1 MFDVN
6 RHVRQGGFDM
16 NWSHVLLIFHREVR
30 DQLRDR
36 RTMFTICILP
46 LLLYPLMGMVMMQ
59 VAQFHREQHVTIGV
73 AGYENWPEDFPLI
86 TDILNDKIRW
96 KRLPAGDAMLEA
108 FEAFELQARSANE
121 SELGPLSSHRTA
133 DPVAAEQLLR
143 RLESDAIIWVPPGYK
158 DSISKDSLVVL
169 SNQRWERSQL
179 AVQSLNDRIGEWH
192 SNWLRS
198 HLKATE
204 MGASIMDPPRVLRV
218 DVSHADMKRA
228 IVWSKILPFVM
239 LVWALTGAFYPAI
252 DLCAGEKERGTL
264 ETLLCSPARR
274 KEIVW
279 GKLLT
284 VMCFSIGTALLNLAS
299 MHTTAG
305 IVMSRFSGLG
315 AGDMVAAMGPLPLHS
330 MGWLILLV
338 IPISAMFSALALA
351 VACLARSTKE
361 GQYYLMPLL
370 LVGMPLV
377 MLPMIPGVVLSPG
390 TSVVPVTGAVLI
402 SRALMDGEFTL
413 ALLHLPTVATVTI
426 LCYLLSV
433 RWAVRQFESES
444 VMFQDSERA
453 SMSQWIRNVWRKRE
467 DTPTPAESVLCG
479 LLILVCLFFGRLAL
493 SGTTFNWTSIV
504 QSTVVI
510 QIGMILAPVLIMAT
524 MLTRSVR
531 KALRL
536 NRPDVREVIVAA
548 LLAISLHPTYAA
560 FASMVGAEYKLGE
573 QTIEM
578 LTQFDAI
585 IGGAPIWSVLLVLAL
600 IPAVCEEL
608 AFRGFLFAG
617 LQRNGGYVRAILL
630 TSIFFGLSHGVLQ
643 QTITASVIGLLL
655 GWLAYR
661 TGGVACTIV
670 FHCVH
675 NSISM
680 LIATHSSRGS
690 GIPQWLSWAI
700 EKNNDQI
707 SYSGTWCTLSVGIAI
722 TLVAWFATRRDS
734 RTVVS
739 TVPALRH
746 RSIATNIPG

>member
-1 MFDVN
+1 
-6 RHVRQGGFDM
+6 M
-16 NWSHVLLIFHREVR
+16 NWSHVKLIFHREVR

-59 VAQFHREQHVTIGV
+59 VAQFHREQHVTVGIV
-73 AGYENWPEDFPLI
+73 GYENWPKDFPLI
-86 TDILNDKIRW
+86 TEVANDKIHW
-96 KRLPAGDAMLEA
+96 KKLSTDHDLIRA
-108 FEAFELQARSANE
+108 FEQ
-121 SELGPLSSHRTA
+121 SELPVVASSNIESA
-133 DPVAAEQLLR
+133 AKAINQSSAPIAAEKLLR
-143 RLESDAIIWVPPGYK
+143 ELESDVILWVPSSFNE
-158 DSISKDSLVVL
+158 SISQDSLVVL

-179 AVQSLNDRIGEWH
+179 AVQFLNERMNDWH
-192 SNWLRS
+192 SNWLRI
-198 HLKATE
+198 HLKVSE
-204 MGASIMDPPRVLRV
+204 LGAAIMDPPRVQQL
-218 DVSHADMKRA
+218 DVSNAEMKRA

-299 MHTTAG
+299 MHTTAS
-305 IVMSRFSGLG
+305 IVMSRFAGLG
-315 AGDMVAAMGPLPLHS
+315 ASDMVAAMGPLPLHS

-377 MLPMIPGVVLSPG
+377 MLPMIPGVLLSPG
-390 TSVVPVTGAVLI
+390 TSIVPITGAVLM
-402 SRALMDGEFTL
+402 SRALMDGEYMH
-413 ALLHLPTVATVTI
+413 ALLHLPTVATVTV
-426 LCYLLSV
+426 LCCLLAV
-433 RWAVRQFESES
+433 RWAVRQFESEN
-444 VMFQDSERA
+444 VMFRDSERS
-453 SMSQWIRNVWRKRE
+453 SMSQWIRNVWRQRE
-467 DTPTPAESVLCG
+467 DTPTPNESLLCG
-479 LLILVCLFFGRLAL
+479 LLILVCLFFGRLSL
-493 SGTTFNWTSIV
+493 GGMPLNWTSIV
-504 QSTVVI
+504 QSTIVI
-510 QIGMILAPVLIMAT
+510 QIGMILAPALIMAT

-531 KALRL
+531 KSLRL
-536 NRPDVREVIVAA
+536 NRTGFIEIILAA

-560 FASMVGAEYKLGE
+560 FASLVGAEYKLGE

-578 LTQFDAI
+578 LMQFDSILAS
-585 IGGAPIWSVLLVLAL
+585 APIWSVLLVLAL

-608 AFRGFLFAG
+608 VFRGFLFAG
-617 LQRNGGYVRAILL
+617 LQRHGGHVRAILL
-630 TSIFFGLSHGVLQ
+630 TSILFGLSHGVLQ
-643 QTITASVIGLLL
+643 QTITASVIGMLL
-655 GWLAYR
+655 GWLAFR

-680 LIATHSSRGS
+680 LLAAHSSRGS
-690 GIPQWLSWAI
+690 SVPSMLSWAL
-700 EKNNDQI
+700 ESNNGQL
-707 SYSGTWCTLSVGIAI
+707 SYSSAWCTLSVGIAI
-722 TLVAWFATRRDS
+722 TLIAWFATKKSMSSMAKLSHPPFGRVS
-734 RTVVS
+734 RSEERVKWV
-739 TVPALRH
+739 R
-746 RSIATNIPG
+746 